1 MSNAASPAATAAS
14 PVPTDS
20 HTKLEQLVARM
31 QRDDGFPAVA
41 GSVSRVLA
49 MTSDDNEDLRRLTDQ
64 ILRDPGLTQRL
75 LRIANSAPYV
85 AHRGGVATV
94 SRAISLLGVGAVRAI
109 ALSIVLL
116 DHWGTRE
123 RARRLKDLFAQSLL
137 AAEWAAELC
146 GSASGRE
153 EVLIAALFQGMGRML
168 VECFLPDLA
177 DQIRTEAQG
186 QPARES
192 AAVRRHLG
200 VTYDELAQHV
210 ASLWGFPPELVR
222 VMARPQGPAPAHA
235 PRDTV
240 EWVRW
245 TAAAGHDLAEGWLR
259 AIEAENGELMQAVAR
274 RYHGLLGRRSE
285 EIADAGRRVRDTFVA
300 TAEALQLL
308 PENGGSVWAA
318 FRDPAQQD
326 PLRPAPRLT
335 AKSGGSGGALRPVGH
350 TVAADAG
357 AAGPGGVTATLARG
371 IEDLSSALL
380 EASTRE
386 ALATLAL
393 EVLACALRGGRALLC
408 AHNDG
413 GILKPVAA
421 MGAGVE
427 PLQAVFQVPMTVTDP
442 AVGGDLFAVLARLG
456 RDSWIDD
463 LSAGKLQQRL
473 PAWYHPLQ
481 PPGGKLLVLPLTR
494 ADEVVGLVYVDDPQ
508 VGAAALT
515 EIDRRLLRAFKQM
528 IVWALSAATV
538 SAPGRERAA

>member
-1 MSNAASPAATAAS
+1 MPHAASPATTAAS
-14 PVPTDS
+14 PAPTDS
-20 HTKLEQLVARM
+20 HAKLEQLVARM

-41 GSVSRVLA
+41 GSVARVLA
-49 MTSDDNEDLRRLTDQ
+49 MTSDENEDLRRLTDQ

-75 LRIANSAPYV
+75 LRIVNSAPYV

-109 ALSIVLL
+109 ALSVVLL
-116 DHWGTRE
+116 DQWGTRE

-146 GSASGRE
+146 GAASGRE

-177 DQIRTEAQG
+177 DQIRAEAKG

-210 ASLWGFPPELVR
+210 AALWGFPPELVR

-235 PRDTV
+235 PRDPV

-245 TAAAGHDLAEGWLR
+245 MAAAGHDLAEGWLR
-259 AIEAENGELMQAVAR
+259 TIETQDGEVMQAVAR
-274 RYHGLLGRRSE
+274 RYHGLLGRRPE
-285 EIADAGRRVRDTFVA
+285 EIAEAGLRVRDTFLA
-300 TAEALQLL
+300 AGEALQLL
-308 PENGGSVWAA
+308 PDNGGSVWAA
-318 FRDPAQQD
+318 FRDSAQQD
-326 PLRPAPRLT
+326 PFRPAPRPA
-335 AKSGGSGGALRPVGH
+335 AKPGSHGEVPRPVAH
-350 TVAADAG
+350 TAADAD
-357 AAGPGGVTATLARG
+357 AAGAGEVTATLARG

-380 EASTRE
+380 EAGSRE

-393 EVLACALRGGRALLC
+393 EVLVRALRGGRALLC
-408 AHNDG
+408 ARNG
-413 GILKPVAA
+413 GGVLKPVAA

-427 PLQAVFQVPMTVTDP
+427 RLQAVFQVPMTATDP
-442 AVGGDLFAVLARLG
+442 AAGGDLFAVLARLG

-473 PAWYHPLQ
+473 PAWYRALQ

-508 VGAAALT
+508 VGAAGLT
-515 EIDRRLLRAFKQM
+515 ETDRRLLRTFKQM

-538 SAPGRERAA
+538 SALGRGPAA